1 MSDLHADET
10 QLRAFM
16 SAIFRYA
23 TQDTYIALRGFGEGA
38 RNVPAFLVRPL
49 KVNGSQ
55 EAMLTQVVAAAEDCA
70 QAEAPAVFAPPVCTF
85 NNPYYAKGS
94 DVADGLTLSVEID
107 NGDPDKARQRL
118 EGLIGAATVVV
129 RSGSD
134 WVDADTGEIKPKL
147 HLHWRL
153 SEPTCTPAE
162 HETLRLAR
170 VIATTLVGA
179 DPTGTPVAHPFRW
192 PGSWHRK
199 ATPRLTTATY
209 NEDAEINL
217 TEALDVLEGAMEA
230 EGRAKVDMPSSG
242 TPEAPLRDVASAMA
256 AIPNP
261 ASDVPYDQWV
271 RLGYAI
277 HRATGGGQDGF
288 LLWDE
293 WSAKSDKYN
302 ATETAAVWRRIATA
316 TAGKSPPR
324 TIGAG
329 TIFYLAG
336 AAGWVRPFPFSGSGA
351 GHSPHDADAEWFA
364 RQFNPDNRTDKADN
378 RTKQR
383 PAILSLPELD
393 ALPPPEWLIEGLIP
407 EASLTFAYGPPKA
420 GKTFII
426 LSMALHVA
434 AGLPWFGKKV
444 RQGAVVYIAGEGVGG
459 LSMRIRAMRAYHSIP
474 INIPFWVIPRAVN
487 FRSDDDV
494 RALAKLVRATVANVP
509 VKLAIV
515 DTLARAMP
523 GADENSAQET
533 GLVIHAMEW
542 LKEELNATCLPIHH
556 QGKDAERGARGT
568 SALRGAWDAA
578 LQITASGKGVTLTV
592 ADQKDAEAGETMRF
606 DMVEQLV
613 TASRSSL
620 VPVLNADPEP
630 GTEQEDRAPGGVS
643 GILYRSILDIM
654 SGPESAIIPPDSDIP
669 PDVRGVTIDRVR
681 QTFNDRSP
689 APTLDAKRKAFE
701 RSLIKLQERRLIG
714 VKSPWVWV
722 V

>member
-1 MSDLHADET
+1 MNNLHADET
-10 QLRAFM
+10 ELRAFM
-16 SAIFRYA
+16 SAVFRYA
-23 TQDTYIALRGFGEGA
+23 TQGTYIALRGFGEGA

-49 KVNGSQ
+49 KVNGSP
-55 EAMLTQVVAAAEDCA
+55 EAMLTQVSAAAEDCA
-70 QAEAPAVFAPPVCTF
+70 QADSPAVFAPPICTF

-134 WVDADTGEIKPKL
+134 WTDQETGEIKPKL

-153 SEPTCTPAE
+153 SEPATTHTE
-162 HETLRLAR
+162 HETLRQAR
-170 VIATTLVGA
+170 VIAATLVGA
-179 DPTGTPVAHPFRW
+179 DPTGAPVSHPFRW

-199 ATPRLTTATY
+199 AKPRLTTGTY
-209 NEDAEINL
+209 NDDAEINL
-217 TEALDVLEGAMEA
+217 SEALDALEGAMEA
-230 EGRAKVDMPSSG
+230 EGRAKAEMPSSG

-288 LLWDE
+288 TIWDE

-302 ATETAAVWRRIATA
+302 ATETAAVWRRIANA
-316 TAGKSPPR
+316 TAGKPPPR

-329 TIFYLAG
+329 TIFFMA
-336 AAGWVRPFPFSGSGA
+336 ASAGWVRPFPFSGSGIGQA
-351 GHSPHDADAEWFA
+351 SHDADAEWFA
-364 RQFNPDNRTDKADN
+364 RQSNPDTRTDKPDN

-383 PAILSLPELD
+383 QAILSLPELD

-434 AGLPWFGKKV
+434 AGRDWWGKKV

-474 INIPFWVIPRAVN
+474 IDIPFWVIPRAVN
-487 FRSDDDV
+487 FRSEDDV
-494 RALAKLVRATVANVP
+494 RALAKLVRETVANVP

-533 GLVIHAMEW
+533 GLVIAAMEW

-578 LQITASGKGVTLTV
+578 LQITASGKIVTLTV
-592 ADQKDAEAGETMRF
+592 ADQKDAEAGEVMRF
-606 DMVEQLV
+606 DMVNQLV

-620 VPVLNADPEP
+620 VLVLNAEPAP
-630 GTEQEDRAPGGVS
+630 GTQYADRAPGGNA
-643 GILYRSILDIM
+643 GILYRVLADLM
-654 SGPESAIIPPDSDIP
+654 AGPDSAIIPPHPDIP
-669 PDVRGVTIDRVR
+669 KNMHGIEIDRVR
-681 QTFNDRSP
+681 QMFDDRMASDT
-689 APTLDAKRKAFE
+689 AAARRMAFK
-701 RSLIKLQERRLIG
+701 RSLITLQERRLIG

>member
-1 MSDLHADET
+1 MNDLHADET
-10 QLRAFM
+10 ELRAFM
-16 SAIFRYA
+16 SAVFRYA

-49 KVNGSQ
+49 KVNGSL
-55 EAMLTQVVAAAEDCA
+55 EAMLTQVAAAAEDCA
-70 QAEAPAVFAPPVCTF
+70 QADAAAVFAPPVCTF
-85 NNPYYAKGS
+85 SNPYYAKGS

-118 EGLIGAATVVV
+118 EGMLGAATVVV

-134 WVDADTGEIKPKL
+134 WTDPDTGEIKPKM

-153 SEPTCTPAE
+153 SEPATTHAE
-162 HETLRLAR
+162 HETLRQAR
-170 VIATTLVGA
+170 VIAATLVGA
-179 DPTGTPVAHPFRW
+179 DPTGAPVSHPFRW

-199 ATPRLTTATY
+199 AKPRLTTATY
-209 NEDAEINL
+209 NNDAEINL
-217 TEALDVLEGAMEA
+217 SEAMDALEGAMEA
-230 EGRAKVDMPSSG
+230 EGRAKAEMPFSG

-277 HRATGGGQDGF
+277 HRATGGGRDGF
-288 LLWDE
+288 ALWDE

-302 ATETAAVWRRIATA
+302 ATETAAVWRRIANA
-316 TAGKSPPR
+316 TAGKPPPR

-336 AAGWVRPFPFSGSGA
+336 AAGWVRPFPFSGSDIGQ
-351 GHSPHDADAEWFA
+351 PPPDADQDWFA
-364 RQFNPDNRTDKADN
+364 RQGQPDNRTDKPDN
-378 RTKQR
+378 RTKPR

-434 AGLPWFGKKV
+434 AGLDWWGKKV

-459 LSMRIRAMRAYHSIP
+459 LSMRIRAMREYHKIP

-487 FRSDDDV
+487 FRSEDDV
-494 RALAKLVRATVANVP
+494 RALAKLIRETVANVP

-578 LQITASGKGVTLTV
+578 LQITASGKVVTLTV
-592 ADQKDAEAGETMRF
+592 ADQKDAEAGEVMRF

-620 VPVLNADPEP
+620 VPVLNADPAP
-630 GTEQEDRAPGGVS
+630 GTEQEDRAPDGAS
-643 GILYRSILDIM
+643 GILYRSILDLM
-654 SGPESAIIPPDSDIP
+654 SGAESAVGSPQSDIP
-669 PDVRGVTIDRVR
+669 PDVRGVDLERVQ
-681 QTFNDRSP
+681 QTFNARSP
-689 APTLDAKRKAFE
+689 AKTPGAKKKAFT
-701 RSLIKLQERRLIG
+701 RSLTKLEKLRLIG
-714 VKSPWVWV
+714 VNSPWVWV

>member
-1 MSDLHADET
+1 MNNLHADET
-10 QLRAFM
+10 ELRAFM
-16 SAIFRYA
+16 SAVFRYA
-23 TQDTYIALRGFGEGA
+23 TQGTYIALRGFGEGA

-49 KVNGSQ
+49 KVNGSP
-55 EAMLTQVVAAAEDCA
+55 EAMLTQVAAAAEDCA
-70 QAEAPAVFAPPVCTF
+70 QADAPAVFAPPICTF
-85 NNPYYAKGS
+85 SNPHSAKGI
-94 DVADGLTLSVEID
+94 DVADGVTLSVEID

-118 EGLIGAATVVV
+118 EGLIGTATVVV

-134 WVDADTGEIKPKL
+134 WTDPETGEIKPKL

-153 SEPTCTPAE
+153 SEPATTHTE
-162 HETLRLAR
+162 HETLRQAR
-170 VIATTLVGA
+170 VIAATLVGA
-179 DPTGTPVAHPFRW
+179 DPTGAPVSHPFRW

-199 ATPRLTTATY
+199 AKPRLTTGTY
-209 NEDAEINL
+209 NDDAEINL
-217 TEALDVLEGAMEA
+217 SEALDALESAMEA
-230 EGRAKVDMPSSG
+230 EGRARAEMPFSG

-288 LLWDE
+288 TLWDE

-302 ATETAAVWRRIATA
+302 ATETAAVWRRIGNA
-316 TAGKSPPR
+316 TAGKPPPR

-329 TIFYLAG
+329 TIFFMAA
-336 AAGWVRPFPFSGSGA
+336 AAGWVRPFPFSGSGS
-351 GHSPHDADAEWFA
+351 GQSPSDADAAWFA
-364 RQFNPDNRTDKADN
+364 RQSNPDTRTDKPDN

-383 PAILSLPELD
+383 QAILSLPELD
-393 ALPPPEWLIEGLIP
+393 ALPPPEWLIEDLIP

-474 INIPFWVIPRAVN
+474 IDIPFWVIPRAVN
-487 FRSDDDV
+487 FRSEDDV
-494 RALAKLVRATVANVP
+494 RALAKLVRETVANVP

-556 QGKDAERGARGT
+556 QGKDADRGARGT

-578 LQITASGKGVTLTV
+578 LQITASGKVVTLTV
-592 ADQKDAEAGETMRF
+592 ADQKDAEAGEVMRF
-606 DMVEQLV
+606 DMVDQLV
-613 TASRSSL
+613 SASRSSL
-620 VPVLNADPEP
+620 VPVLNTEP
-630 GTEQEDRAPGGVS
+630 PSGAHDADRAPGGAA
-643 GILYRSILDIM
+643 GIFYRVLTDLM
-654 SGPESAIIPPDSDIP
+654 AGPDSAIIPPHADIP

-681 QTFNDRSP
+681 QMFDDRM
-689 APTLDAKRKAFE
+689 AAETADARRMAFK
-701 RSLIKLQERRLIG
+701 RSLTTLQERRLIG
-714 VKSPWVWV
+714 VKSPWIWLA
-722 V
+722 

>member
-10 QLRAFM
+10 QLRAFI

-85 NNPYYAKGS
+85 NNPYYAKVS

-118 EGLIGAATVVV
+118 EGLIGVATVVV

-134 WVDADTGEIKPKL
+134 WMDADTGELKPKL

-153 SEPTCTPAE
+153 SEPTSTPAE

-217 TEALDVLEGAMEA
+217 TEALDALEGAMEA

-271 RLGYAI
+271 RIGYAI

-288 LLWDE
+288 ALWDE

-302 ATETAAVWRRIATA
+302 STETAAVWRRIANA
-316 TAGKSPPR
+316 TAGMAPSR

-336 AAGWVRPFPFSGSGA
+336 VAGWVRPFPFSGSGA
-351 GHSPHDADAEWFA
+351 GHSPSDADAEWFA
-364 RQFNPDNRTDKADN
+364 RQSNPDNRTDKPDN

-420 GKTFII
+420 GKTFVV

-434 AGLPWFGKKV
+434 AGLDWWGKKV

-474 INIPFWVIPRAVN
+474 IDIPFWVIPRAVN
-487 FRSDDDV
+487 FRSEDDV
-494 RALAKLVRATVANVP
+494 RSLAELVRGTVGKVP

-542 LKEELNATCLPIHH
+542 LKEELNATCMPIHH

-578 LQITASGKGVTLTV
+578 LQITASGKTLTLTV
-592 ADQKDAEAGETMRF
+592 ADQKDAEAGEVMRF

-620 VPVLNADPEP
+620 VPVLNTEPEP
-630 GTEQEDRAPGGVS
+630 GTQDADKAPGGAA
-643 GILYRSILDIM
+643 GILYRVLTDLM
-654 SGPESAIIPPDSDIP
+654 AGPDSAIIPPHPDIP
-669 PDVRGVTIDRVR
+669 KNMRGIEIDRVR
-681 QTFNDRSP
+681 QMFDDRMAAETP
-689 APTLDAKRKAFE
+689 DARRMAFK
-701 RSLIKLQERRLIG
+701 RSLTTLQERRLIG